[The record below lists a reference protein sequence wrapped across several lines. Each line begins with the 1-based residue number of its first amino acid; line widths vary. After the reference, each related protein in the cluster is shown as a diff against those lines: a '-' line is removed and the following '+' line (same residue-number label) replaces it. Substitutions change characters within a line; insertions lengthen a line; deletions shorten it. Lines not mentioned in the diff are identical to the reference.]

1 MALAEEEVN
10 LSWHVYIVRCAD
22 QTLYTGIAKNVATR
36 VSPHNAGVGAKYTR
50 ARRPVELLYQEQV
63 EDRASALRR
72 EHAIKAMEAAA
83 KHKLIEEES

>member
-1 MALAEEEVN
+1 MG
-10 LSWHVYIVRCAD
+10 WHVYIVRCAD

-36 VSPHNAGVGAKYTR
+36 VSQHNAGVGAKYTR

-72 EHAIKAMEAAA
+72 ECAIKAMKPAA
-83 KHKLIEEES
+83 KRELMKEES